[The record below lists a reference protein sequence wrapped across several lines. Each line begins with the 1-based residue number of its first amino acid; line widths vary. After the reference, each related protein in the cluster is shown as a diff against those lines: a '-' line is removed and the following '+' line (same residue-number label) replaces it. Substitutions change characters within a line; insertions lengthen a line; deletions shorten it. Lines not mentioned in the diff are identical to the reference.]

1 MRSFLLLFVSLAL
14 IVLPVAAAAQKGPSD
29 DVIFDSVRRKLA
41 NDPDVKGGALEVD
54 VKNGMVT
61 VKGKVKTEKAKAKAE
76 KLIHK
81 VKGVTGVQNQLVV
94 DPL

>member
-1 MRSFLLLFVSLAL
+1 MRLLLFLFLTLAL
-14 IVLPVAAAAQKGPSD
+14 VAAPLAALQKKGVSD
-29 DVIFDSVRRKLA
+29 DAITDNVRRKLA

-54 VKNGMVT
+54 VKNGVVT
-61 VKGKVKTEKAKAKAE
+61 VKGKVKTEKARSKAE

-94 DPL
+94 SPT